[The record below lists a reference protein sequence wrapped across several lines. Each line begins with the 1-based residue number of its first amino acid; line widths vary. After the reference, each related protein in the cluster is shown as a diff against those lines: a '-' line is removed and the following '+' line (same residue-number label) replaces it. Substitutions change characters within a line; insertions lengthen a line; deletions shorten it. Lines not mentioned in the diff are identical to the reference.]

1 MYRITYR
8 DRRGKTQ
15 VVYTKEAPEYF
26 LQIFSHV
33 SIDYLLVEK
42 VGENDGIIE

>member
-1 MYRITYR
+1 MYKITFR

-15 VVYTKEAPEYF
+15 IVYTKEAPEYF

-33 SIDYLLVEK
+33 SIDYLLIEK
-42 VGENDGIIE
+42 VGENDGIVE